1 MCYNIITVKET
12 TPKNRKECDCMFTVV
27 YSEFSGCSLKREFAS
42 LELAEAYALGLMDI
56 TESSFEILILEGV
69 EIIESYLY
77 E

>member
-1 MCYNIITVKET
+1 
-12 TPKNRKECDCMFTVV
+12 MFTVV